1 MISQELTAQNPHIQ
15 PLAREP
21 TPRFRCWRYRFRG
34 NVGQGRGSEFMKRDL
49 SQRVLRQGSPAPH
62 LAYSRPIKSNAKPA
76 RTLTWRFGKPKLI
89 AEAVLYSLFVLSPTK
104 LFVGH
109 CARPDT

>member
-1 MISQELTAQNPHIQ
+1 MS
-15 PLAREP
+15 
-21 TPRFRCWRYRFRG
+21 
-34 NVGQGRGSEFMKRDL
+34 RDL

-109 CARPDT
+109 CARPDTFTCASGCYSVARSVRSPHRARKDFE